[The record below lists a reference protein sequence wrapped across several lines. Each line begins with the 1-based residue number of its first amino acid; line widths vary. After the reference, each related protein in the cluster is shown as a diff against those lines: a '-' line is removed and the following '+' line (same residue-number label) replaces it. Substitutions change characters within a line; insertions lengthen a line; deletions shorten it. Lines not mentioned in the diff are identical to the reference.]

1 MTYDTFISTYFFHVY
16 ISQTSRTT
24 PYISYFDSQTR
35 TSIEIR
41 VSFAVYIT
49 EPARFLFQIEKAREV
64 VFCATRRPSRGVK
77 HDYHGASRRIWYQ
90 LTRSSRYRRI
100 WRSYSRSALFS
111 VWKSY
116 ATTSSAF
123 DIILVKMFISYL
135 PLRGIQLI
143 SFSFFPS
150 SRTRP
155 KFLDKSS
162 RFSTNEIKE
171 DH

>member
-1 MTYDTFISTYFFHVY
+1 MTRLSTFFNCIS
-16 ISQTSRTT
+16 RKRPTT

-49 EPARFLFQIEKAREV
+49 EPGRFLFQIEKEAREV

-111 VWKSY
+111 VWKCY
-116 ATTSSAF
+116 AS
-123 DIILVKMFISYL
+123 L
-135 PLRGIQLI
+135 P
-143 SFSFFPS
+143 
-150 SRTRP
+150 RP
-155 KFLDKSS
+155 LP
-162 RFSTNEIKE
+162 RST
-171 DH
+171 